1 MTRREHDEM
10 HLLSCG
16 RRDGDRNLQNKQFKR
31 VGNIENLNCVVAK
44 SLNTESYNRHPGNKC
59 SERAAFACHPTSS
72 HCPRLLKECD

>member
-31 VGNIENLNCVVAK
+31 VGNIENLNCVLAK
-44 SLNTESYNRHPGNKC
+44 SLNTESHN
-59 SERAAFACHPTSS
+59 
-72 HCPRLLKECD
+72 